1 MALAVP
7 LSRFTSRVGGGS
19 AFYVRCHRHAIYFMS
34 LLDIARDTLK
44 DLPVSDIVRERLSLA
59 FDRLAEAEA
68 KIDALQLQN
77 GSFQA
82 QLERERLDHK
92 QTRDE
97 LQRLKDEHAEEVRF
111 HKTIE
116 FRRGKR
122 TGGEWM
128 PFCPK
133 CHLPALHDTKINDY
147 VFCTGCEWISY
158 VQVSD
163 LSAVTSKF

>member
-1 MALAVP
+1 MALSVP
-7 LSRFTSRVGGGS
+7 LSRFTSQVGGGS
-19 AFYVRCHRHAIYFMS
+19 AFFVRCHSHIYFMS

-82 QLERERLDHK
+82 QLERERLDNK

-97 LQRLKDEHAEEVRF
+97 LQRLKDEHAEDVRF
-111 HKTIE
+111 HQTIE
-116 FRRGKR
+116 FRGGKR
-122 TGGEWM
+122 TGGNWM

-133 CHLPALHDTKINDY
+133 CHLPALNDHNINDY
-147 VFCTGCEWISY
+147 VFCTACDWTSY
-158 VQVSD
+158 VQVHNLQDIISR
-163 LSAVTSKF
+163 F